1 MNKQMVRSV
10 LSLVLALMCFTAS
23 SVAADEPVPCADSV
37 FGSASAF
44 LASNK
49 LAVFDCVAYDI
60 YDRIAIT
67 LVWLEQDI
75 NGQWIYVKTL
85 PPPTYVAV
93 NMPAY
98 GAEVSYSSYIGSGTF
113 RIGFTVD
120 ADGYSISRYS
130 NSRTF

>member
-1 MNKQMVRSV
+1 MIKWKTVCAII
-10 LSLVLALMCFTAS
+10 LLIALITGTVAS
-23 SVAADEPVPCADSV
+23 TEVMPRADIV
-37 FGSASAF
+37 FESATAF
-44 LASNK
+44 LAYNK
-49 LAVFDCVAYDI
+49 LAVFDCIAYDI

-98 GAEVSYSSYIGSGTF
+98 GAEVSYSSYIGTGTF

>member
-1 MNKQMVRSV
+1 MSKK
-10 LSLVLALMCFTAS
+10 LVAIILFCTLITMLYTPA
-23 SVAADEPVPCADSV
+23 VATEVMPRADLY
-37 FGSASAF
+37 FNSASAF
-44 LASNK
+44 LASDK
-49 LAVFDCVAYDI
+49 LVVFNCVTYDI

-67 LVWLEQDI
+67 LVWLEQEI

-85 PPPTYVAV
+85 PPPTYVAT
-93 NMPAY
+93 NTLAY
-98 GAEVSYSSYIGSGTF
+98 GAEVSYSSYIGSGTL

>member
-1 MNKQMVRSV
+1 MSRKLIAIV
-10 LSLVLALMCFTAS
+10 LFCSLLTTLCTPAATAE
-23 SVAADEPVPCADSV
+23 VMPRADSY
-37 FGSASAF
+37 FNAASAF
-44 LASNK
+44 LAHDK
-49 LAVFDCVAYDI
+49 LVVFDCVTYDI
-60 YDRIAIT
+60 YDRITIP

-85 PPPTYVAV
+85 PPPTYVAT
-93 NMPAY
+93 NTMAY

>member
-1 MNKQMVRSV
+1 MIKR
-10 LSLVLALMCFTAS
+10 LVTFILVCILITGIS
-23 SVAADEPVPCADSV
+23 SVALANEVMPYADLYFD
-37 FGSASAF
+37 SASAF
-44 LASNK
+44 LAHNK
-49 LAVFDCVAYDI
+49 LVVFDCVAYDI

-67 LVWLEQDI
+67 LVWLEQEV
-75 NGQWIYVKTL
+75 NGQWIYVRTL